1 MSKGRGP
8 KSGHIKLLSGNPGKR
23 AIQGITDPLTEMPE
37 RPEWMS
43 DKAKAVW
50 DRIMPHLEGRVCVLD
65 RSILELYCE
74 MSALLRKAEEEL
86 DRNGLTYTKEKGEIK
101 KNPIATVVA
110 NLSRQLLSVSVELG
124 FTPASRGRLGAVP
137 AVPKKSKGFDF

>member
-1 MSKGRGP
+1 MSKGRRP

-50 DRIMPHLEGRVCVLD
+50 DI
-65 RSILELYCE
+65 ILADFSQY
-74 MSALLRKAEEEL
+74 AIGLRKEMRLESSIHARFSTDQTSWRMIVRIDGQPLWDEV
-86 DRNGLTYTKEKGEIK
+86 LTLEDGT
-101 KNPIATVVA
+101 NTVSPFVTLA
-110 NLSRQLLSVSVELG
+110 AR
-124 FTPASRGRLGAVP
+124 T
-137 AVPKKSKGFDF
+137 